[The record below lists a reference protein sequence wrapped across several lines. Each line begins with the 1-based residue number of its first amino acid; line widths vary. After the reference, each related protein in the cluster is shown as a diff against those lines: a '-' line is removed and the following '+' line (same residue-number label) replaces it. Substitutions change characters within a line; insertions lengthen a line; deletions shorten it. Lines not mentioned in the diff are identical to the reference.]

1 MVALGWGAVFER
13 GEPRISRR
21 ERRGCCAGRDDGE
34 GVGVRADQGGK
45 GGVGPL
51 FANGRRLGRWIGRS
65 TGGEGDLGV
74 CDSHPK
80 SFRNLDDIDITSA
93 NIDWVGSLKNPNNKK
108 IDGTEAKRWSL
119 DFTRASGASWQTSR
133 MKISLGTDIE
143 SH

>member
-1 MVALGWGAVFER
+1 
-13 GEPRISRR
+13 
-21 ERRGCCAGRDDGE
+21 
-34 GVGVRADQGGK
+34 
-45 GGVGPL
+45 
-51 FANGRRLGRWIGRS
+51 LGRWIGRS

-119 DFTRASGASWQTSR
+119 DFTRASGAS
-133 MKISLGTDIE
+133 
-143 SH
+143 